1 MFWVEP
7 DNFVTSE
14 YEFNTTEPYRQTFPA
29 ERYFQKDSVI
39 YKNKLFSK
47 LMICPDCDVIV
58 ASYKLCYEKTPLTY
72 DIKYLYFPSYHAC
85 TKSHFCNTTYKS
97 ERERD
102 YCVDYPRAL
111 WW

>member
-1 MFWVEP
+1 MSWVEP

-14 YEFNTTEPYRQTFPA
+14 YEFNTIKAFRQTFPA
-29 ERYFQKDSVI
+29 ERYIQKDSVI

-47 LMICPDCDVIV
+47 LMECPRCDVIV

-72 DIKYLYFPSYHAC
+72 DRKYLFVPSYHAC
-85 TKSHFCNTTYKS
+85 AKIYTGTLKPGK
-97 ERERD
+97 RD
-102 YCVDYPRAL
+102 YCFYYPRAL